1 MVKWSQGAHASI
13 AQMQQAFDMMGY
25 DLDDVEFED
34 DFGGVPPSAGSANWG
49 GLETVDEDGG
59 TDTDGRP
66 QTAESFLD
74 EAAEEQFESLYQD
87 LAEAHPEVQEAH
99 AAEVQADLAAEAQL
113 RSEIEKTSTRVQS
126 LDERVA
132 LLLAAFKEAEAAGAP
147 TDKIADELSMAR
159 KELEVLVTLTLD
171 PRDLIPAVWVE
182 VEQELKKQKE
192 RNLVS
197 AKKKKRQ
204 HRKKMAEEILESDN
218 KALHRTAE
226 EKVAVYHRVVELREK
241 LDKAVA
247 NGDDMA
253 VDALK
258 EELAAASKEHER
270 LMAEE
275 AALQEKVKKAEQATT
290 VAQPKRKPKQSRG
303 SRRSLRNSTPLNP
316 SQVCL

>member
-1 MVKWSQGAHASI
+1 
-13 AQMQQAFDMMGY
+13 MQQAFDMMGY

-34 DFGGVPPSAGSANWG
+34 DFGGVPPSAGSGTNWG

-99 AAEVQADLAAEAQL
+99 AAEIQADIESEAQL
-113 RSEIEKTSTRVQS
+113 RTEIENSSTLVQS

-132 LLLAAFKEAEAAGAP
+132 LLLKAFKEAEKAGEP
-147 TDKIADELSMAR
+147 TDKIADELCMAR
-159 KELEVLVTLTLD
+159 KELEVLVTLTLE
-171 PRDLIPAVWVE
+171 PHDLIPAVCVE
-182 VEQELKKQKE
+182 VQQEIMKQKQ
-192 RNLVS
+192 RNLKS
-197 AKKKKRQ
+197 AAKKKRQ

-218 KALHRTAE
+218 KALHRTAK
-226 EKVAVYHRVVELREK
+226 EKVAAYHRVVEIRDK

-247 NGDDMA
+247 SGDDMA

-258 EELAAASKEHER
+258 EELAAASQEHER
-270 LMAEE
+270 LVALE

-303 SRRSLRNSTPLNP
+303 SRRSLRNGTPLNP